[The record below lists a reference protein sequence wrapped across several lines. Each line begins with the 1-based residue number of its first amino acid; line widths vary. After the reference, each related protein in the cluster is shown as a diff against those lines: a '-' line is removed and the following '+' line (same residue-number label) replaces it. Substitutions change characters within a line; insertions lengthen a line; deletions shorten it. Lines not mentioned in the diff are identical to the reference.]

1 MINLNTNLGAMIVF
15 SNLKVSTNGLNT
27 AIERMTS
34 GYKINRAGD
43 NAANFSINTK
53 LSTQIGAYSVAE
65 ENAMMGLDMLSTAS
79 SALDQM
85 SNLASRL
92 RCLAA
97 QAQNGTYGTQSLS
110 AVKSEANAL
119 VAEIKSIFGKTEYNG
134 IKLLNS
140 LSEKLIEDEP
150 ITQTPPAGIVPDPSY
165 NGFIENPQDYS
176 DAEVAAMTALS
187 GVSSSTRIRDGQ
199 YSITTLEEFEQ
210 FAEMSRAAKIQGG
223 EFVLGADI
231 DLSSY
236 SAGEGFI
243 PIAAGIN
250 SSADFKC
257 EFNGNGHTISNLYI
271 NRPDTDNVGLFSLMC
286 DVKNLCLTNVDVIGG
301 KSTGALMGYAFSNS
315 PEISN
320 CYIASGSVK
329 GTTGVGGLVGRFS
342 DIDGNIL
349 NCYSDAEVSGETKA
363 GGLLGEIYLPNGSV
377 INSFSHGN
385 VTASSDYA
393 GGLIG
398 YTERVSLE
406 NCYAEGNITGKRFVG
421 GVVGKAMEVIAVNC
435 FAKGKVTGT
444 SSVGGFAGSAGGSSS
459 GNIIENCYAY
469 GEVIGEES
477 VGGFAGLTSGS
488 TNGNGLILKACY
500 ALGNVTAT
508 QQVGGLVGNFSFHNS
523 VYNCSATGTVKGTSC
538 VGGLIGDGYAMKEIK
553 NCYSTGDVIA
563 KGNFVGGIIGR
574 TSNSNDT
581 DITGCYSTGN
591 ISGVERVG
599 GVMGFCD
606 TILSLSDCYS
616 TGNISGQK
624 DVGGVVGYLFWM
636 RGPMTGCSSQG
647 RVSGD
652 TNIGGLVGQIS
663 SFLDLSI
670 DNCISSAEVSG
681 NNSAGSFIGRIEELK
696 TISVTN
702 CKTAALDL
710 DTIGSTSSSISNE
723 VLQNML
729 NGIEVVE
736 VERVDPSKIKITLQ
750 VGINSDA
757 NSKLTFN
764 TSFSAEVIDAL
775 LDIDILNTS
784 ALEVLDFFINEVNQ
798 KQVEYG
804 AVENR
809 LQSALEQIS
818 VSYDNLVSTQSTIR
832 DADIAEE
839 SSSYIRNQILQQAAS
854 TLMATANQTPAIALQ
869 LL

>member
-508 QQVGGLVGNFSFHNS
+508 QQVGGLVGFFSFHNS
-523 VYNCSATGTVKGTSC
+523 VYNCSATGTVKGNSC

>member
-27 AIERMTS
+27 AKERMTS

-150 ITQTPPAGIVPDPSY
+150 ITQTPPAGIVPNPSY

-271 NRPDTDNVGLFSLMC
+271 NRPDTDNVGLFSIMC

-301 KSTGALMGYAFSNS
+301 KYTGALMGYTFSNS
-315 PEISN
+315 QVSN

-329 GTTGVGGLVGRFS
+329 GTTCVGGLGGRFS
-342 DIDGNIL
+342 GINGIL

-363 GGLLGEIYLPNGSV
+363 GGLLGETYLPNGSV

-508 QQVGGLVGNFSFHNS
+508 QQVGGLVGFFSFHNS
-523 VYNCSATGTVKGTSC
+523 VYNCSATGTVKGNSC

>member
-97 QAQNGTYGTQSLS
+97 QAQNGTYGPQSLS

-150 ITQTPPAGIVPDPSY
+150 ITQTPPAGIVPTPSY

-271 NRPDTDNVGLFSLMC
+271 NRPDTDNVGLFSIMC

-301 KSTGALMGYAFSNS
+301 KYTGALMGYTFSNS
-315 PEISN
+315 QVSN

-329 GTTGVGGLVGRFS
+329 GTTCVGGLGGCFS
-342 DIDGNIL
+342 GINGIL

-363 GGLLGEIYLPNGSV
+363 GGLLGETYLPNGSV

-421 GVVGKAMEVIAVNC
+421 AQKKEAFPSESILRYSLTPRCRGRQ
-435 FAKGKVTGT
+435 GT
-444 SSVGGFAGSAGGSSS
+444 F
-459 GNIIENCYAY
+459 
-469 GEVIGEES
+469 
-477 VGGFAGLTSGS
+477 
-488 TNGNGLILKACY
+488 
-500 ALGNVTAT
+500 
-508 QQVGGLVGNFSFHNS
+508 
-523 VYNCSATGTVKGTSC
+523 
-538 VGGLIGDGYAMKEIK
+538 
-553 NCYSTGDVIA
+553 
-563 KGNFVGGIIGR
+563 
-574 TSNSNDT
+574 
-581 DITGCYSTGN
+581 
-591 ISGVERVG
+591 
-599 GVMGFCD
+599 
-606 TILSLSDCYS
+606 
-616 TGNISGQK
+616 
-624 DVGGVVGYLFWM
+624 
-636 RGPMTGCSSQG
+636 
-647 RVSGD
+647 
-652 TNIGGLVGQIS
+652 
-663 SFLDLSI
+663 
-670 DNCISSAEVSG
+670 
-681 NNSAGSFIGRIEELK
+681 
-696 TISVTN
+696 
-702 CKTAALDL
+702 
-710 DTIGSTSSSISNE
+710 
-723 VLQNML
+723 
-729 NGIEVVE
+729 
-736 VERVDPSKIKITLQ
+736 
-750 VGINSDA
+750 
-757 NSKLTFN
+757 
-764 TSFSAEVIDAL
+764 
-775 LDIDILNTS
+775 
-784 ALEVLDFFINEVNQ
+784 
-798 KQVEYG
+798 
-804 AVENR
+804 
-809 LQSALEQIS
+809 
-818 VSYDNLVSTQSTIR
+818 
-832 DADIAEE
+832 
-839 SSSYIRNQILQQAAS
+839 
-854 TLMATANQTPAIALQ
+854 
-869 LL
+869 